1 MKYYSQNAQIDWGD
15 LTGVVCGDY
24 EQPTRRPPDFIGIGA
39 QKSATTW
46 LWTQLHQSPSVAMPP
61 IKELHYFDR
70 QLSASPFPSAN
81 ALSRLSDNTWKNQI
95 CDALHHAVESNDKLR
110 IRQLMHYYFA
120 DWNDAWYRELFG
132 LTPPDQ
138 ITGEITPR
146 YAICDD
152 KGVQHMGSLAPHTKI
167 IFCIRNPIDRFWSQC
182 LMKYRFG
189 TLAPGAPAAMA
200 FFNTLNGK
208 PRGHYSETLL
218 RFSKWFDPK
227 QILIVFYD
235 AIARYPQQ
243 TLNEIHDFLGI
254 PRHKYQDSCK
264 LLVNNTTNDEDMSSE
279 LRARVAASYRQELHY
294 LSDTFGGYTSSWLE
308 TTPTQNI
315 FSVKK
320 GTPPCTLR
328 LKGQHLV
335 AFDRLLQP
343 QRERKKNKFKLF
355 CLSMQRSGTTS
366 TGDWL
371 ESHGLIRAGSPTSTR
386 LGWSR
391 LWFDGELD
399 LIFDNEE
406 FKDAEILEDDPWWFP
421 AMYAQLA
428 KRFPES
434 RFILLDREPDA
445 WFDSLCRHSGG
456 RNPGWSDIHA
466 KVYNREQELKEIER
480 EAIEAAQHVSQT
492 SPNLLSIVHHR
503 KHYTDIY
510 RNHTAEIL
518 KYFSAAPTRLFYGK
532 LADTKTFPSMMKF
545 LGLKQDPYVEIPHSN
560 KRTAAM
566 EKQFGDAVKQLK
578 PS

>member
-1 MKYYSQNAQIDWGD
+1 MKYNNKNATIDWGD
-15 LTGVVCGDY
+15 LTGVVCRDY
-24 EQPTRRPPDFIGIGA
+24 EQPTQRPPDFIGIGA

-46 LWTQLHQSPSVAMPP
+46 LWTQLHRSPSVAMPP

-70 QLSASPFPSAN
+70 RLPASSFPSTD
-81 ALSRLSDNTWKNQI
+81 ALSRLSDKTWKNKI
-95 CDALHHAVESNDKLR
+95 CDALRRAVESNDKLR
-110 IRQLMHYYFA
+110 IRQLMHYYFS
-120 DWNDAWYRELFG
+120 DWNDTWYLELFG
-132 LTPPDQ
+132 LTPTDQ

-152 KGVQHMGSLAPHTKI
+152 KGVQHMATIAPHAKI

-182 LMKYRFG
+182 LMKYRSG
-189 TLAPGAPAAMA
+189 TLGPGVPAAMA
-200 FFNTLNGK
+200 FFNTRNGK

-218 RFSKWFDPK
+218 RFSQWFDPK

-243 TLNEIHDFLGI
+243 TLDEIHGFLGI
-254 PRHKYQDSCK
+254 PRYEHQGSCN
-264 LLVNNTTNDEDMSSE
+264 LSVNTATNLQDMSSE
-279 LRARVAASYRQELHY
+279 LRARVAASYRQELY
-294 LSDTFGGYTSSWLE
+294 CLSNTFGGYTSSWLG
-308 TTPTQNI
+308 TTPPPNI
-315 FSVKK
+315 FPERTS
-320 GTPPCTLR
+320 TPPCTLR
-328 LKGQHLV
+328 LKEKHIV
-335 AFDRLLQP
+335 AFDKLFQP
-343 QRERKKNKFKLF
+343 RRERKRNQFKIF

-391 LWFDGELD
+391 SWFDGD
-399 LIFDNEE
+399 MDVVFANEE
-406 FKDAEILEDDPWWFP
+406 FQDAEILEDDPWWFP

-428 KRFPES
+428 TRFPAS

-466 KVYNREQELKEIER
+466 KAYNREQELKEIEL
-480 EAIEAAQHVSQT
+480 ETIEAAQHISLT
-492 SPNLLSIVHHR
+492 SPKLLSILHLR
-503 KHYTDIY
+503 KHYTAIY

-518 KYFSAAPTRLFYGK
+518 KYFSAAPNRLFYGK
-532 LADTKTFPSMMKF
+532 LEDPKTFPSMIKF
-545 LGLKQDPYVEIPHSN
+545 LGLKQDSCIEVPHTN

-566 EKQFGDAVKQLK
+566 ERQFEDAVKQLR

>member
-1 MKYYSQNAQIDWGD
+1 MKYYDKNATIDWGD
-15 LTGVVCGDY
+15 LTDVVCGEY
-24 EQPTRRPPDFIGIGA
+24 EQPTQRPPDFIGIGA

-46 LWTQLHQSPSVAMPP
+46 LWTQLQKSPSVSMPP
-61 IKELHYFDR
+61 VKELHYFDL
-70 QLSASPFPSAN
+70 QLPGGQFPPADAS
-81 ALSRLSDNTWKNQI
+81 SRLSDSSWIGHARNTLRYI
-95 CDALHHAVESNDKLR
+95 VDLGDKRLTH
-110 IRQLMHYYFA
+110 QLMHYYFS
-120 DWNDAWYRELFG
+120 DWNDAWYRKLFG
-132 LTPPDQ
+132 IADPGL

-152 KGVQHMGSLAPHTKI
+152 KAIEHMASVAPEAKL

-254 PRHKYQDSCK
+254 PRHNYQDSCK

-279 LRARVAASYRQELHY
+279 LRARVAASYRHELHC
-294 LSDTFGGYTSSWLE
+294 LNDTFGGHTSSWLQ
-308 TTPTQNI
+308 TAPPLNI
-315 FSVKK
+315 FSEKTS
-320 GTPPCTLR
+320 TPPSTLR
-328 LKGQHLV
+328 LKEQHLV
-335 AFDRLLQP
+335 AFHSLLRP
-343 QRERKKNKFKLF
+343 RRERKRNQFKIF

-371 ESHGLIRAGSPTSTR
+371 ESHGLVRAGSPTSTR

-391 LWFDGELD
+391 SWFDGDLD
-399 LIFDNEE
+399 VIFENEE

-421 AMYAQLA
+421 EIYVQLA

-434 RFILLDREPDA
+434 RFILLDREA
-445 WFDSLCRHSGG
+445 NSWFDSMCRHSGG
-456 RNPGWSDIHA
+456 KNPGWSDIHA
-466 KVYNREQELKEIER
+466 RIYNREEDLKS
-480 EAIEAAQHVSQT
+480 IEAGSPVSAQ
-492 SPNLLSIVHHR
+492 SPNLLPIVHLR

-510 RNHTAEIL
+510 RHHTAEVL
-518 KYFSAAPTRLFYGK
+518 KYFSAMPSRLFYGK
-532 LADTKTFPSMMKF
+532 IDDAKTFPGMLKF
-545 LGLKQDPYVEIPHSN
+545 LQLKQDSFVEIPHTN

-566 EKQFGDAVKQLK
+566 ETRFQDEVRRLGL
-578 PS
+578 S